1 MGEMNTNILVEDLS
15 EVGETNL
22 GSVDGRTS
30 PRTEFLNSNLIV
42 FIVVIPLYNKTKQ
55 KYLQIYSI

>member
-30 PRTEFLNSNLIV
+30 PRTEFLNSKLI
-42 FIVVIPLYNKTKQ
+42 IIKK
-55 KYLQIYSI
+55 